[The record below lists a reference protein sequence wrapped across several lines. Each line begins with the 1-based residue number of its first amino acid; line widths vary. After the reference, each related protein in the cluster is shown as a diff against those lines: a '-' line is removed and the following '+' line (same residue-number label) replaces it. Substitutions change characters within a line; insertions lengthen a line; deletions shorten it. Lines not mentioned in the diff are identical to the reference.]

1 MNPLTVRRYHATQ
14 VDRNKWIGTD
24 KDLGTQ
30 VEAPT
35 LTALIG
41 LLVPDGLGVNVNV
54 KIRPMG
60 LRQEEEGRSDAQSD
74 AQLDA
79 QLIEAAQGY
88 LDSKRLD
95 KLDAWL
101 HVGLERPLSRA
112 IETQSDGSLIAYPN
126 GALIDGPTAP
136 TLRELIDKL

>member
-24 KDLGTQ
+24 KDLGVQ

-35 LTALIG
+35 LAALIG
-41 LLVPDGLGVNVNV
+41 LVVPDGLGVNVNV

-60 LRQEEEGRSDAQSD
+60 LSAPVQEVQEVK
-74 AQLDA
+74 L
-79 QLIEAAQGY
+79 AAAAHGY
-88 LDSKRLD
+88 MDSRRLD

-101 HVGLERPLSRA
+101 HVNPKWPILAARIVNRS
-112 IETQSDGSLIAYPN
+112 IEAHNGS
-126 GALIDGPTAP
+126 LIDGPTAP